1 MSIASQTVLDEVFF
15 VNARIKIFFLFFF
28 KSNVKVDKEVSE
40 SESLGSQRS
49 LRSQLSEDSFGLGK
63 DAVPCLTDEQLE
75 ANTSVV
81 ITETQTIP
89 IFKIYGTEVCEGLVN
104 SQHSFKLCI
113 KNGIVGVV

>member
-1 MSIASQTVLDEVFF
+1 MI
-15 VNARIKIFFLFFF
+15 
-28 KSNVKVDKEVSE
+28 VKVDKEVSE

-49 LRSQLSEDSFGLGK
+49 LRSQQSEDFGLGK
-63 DAVPCLTDEQLE
+63 DALPCLTDEQLE

-104 SQHSFKLCI
+104 SQLSYKSLFFKFEKRYCWTRVSYARKI
-113 KNGIVGVV
+113 K

>member
-1 MSIASQTVLDEVFF
+1 M
-15 VNARIKIFFLFFF
+15 
-28 KSNVKVDKEVSE
+28 SE

-104 SQHSFKLCI
+104 SQHSFKLEKGVLWDSFKLRK
-113 KNGIVGVV
+113 KNKIRF

>member
-1 MSIASQTVLDEVFF
+1 MSIASQTVLDEVFLI
-15 VNARIKIFFLFFF
+15 NAQFKNFYWKFF
-28 KSNVKVDKEVSE
+28 KSIVKVDKEVSE

-49 LRSQLSEDSFGLGK
+49 LRSQQSEDSFGLGK

-89 IFKIYGTEVCEGLVN
+89 IFKIYGTEICEGLVN
-104 SQHSFKLCI
+104 S
-113 KNGIVGVV
+113 